1 MKVSPAVFFFLY
13 YVFLKFCQNATVQCA
28 KYRQRLSPA
37 FLEPLSH
44 CLSFQVCKEAFGLTE
59 DQHANEFKFM
69 RKGKAGDWK
78 NHFDQETQRK
88 FQNWE
93 QKWLE
98 GTDLAFRY
106 EV

>member
-1 MKVSPAVFFFLY
+1 MFENKDTILFTETGFFSIYFSPFVYHVKSLFSLHY
-13 YVFLKFCQNATVQCA
+13 
-28 KYRQRLSPA
+28 
-37 FLEPLSH
+37 H
-44 CLSFQVCKEAFGLTE
+44 CLFSKVCKEAFGLTE

-93 QKWLE
+93 HKWLN
-98 GTDLAFRY
+98 GTDLEFCY

>member
-1 MKVSPAVFFFLY
+1 
-13 YVFLKFCQNATVQCA
+13 
-28 KYRQRLSPA
+28 
-37 FLEPLSH
+37 
-44 CLSFQVCKEAFGLTE
+44 
-59 DQHANEFKFM
+59 M